1 MSHTF
6 YSSVL
11 CYAGRAIMAD
21 PNTVGRSMG
30 VALQAARRRSVA
42 VGSMAVSE
50 SLKEKQVSQLA
61 VRLSELVTISPF

>member
-1 MSHTF
+1 
-6 YSSVL
+6 
-11 CYAGRAIMAD
+11 MAD

-30 VALQAARRRSVA
+30 VTLQAARRRSVA